1 MSHGLNCPCFIV
13 NPSESD
19 RCLFLKEIFIYL
31 FLAGLGLHCCIQFSS
46 GCGEGELLSSCG
58 ARASP
63 CSGFSCCRAVA
74 LLDFS
79 SCST

>member
-1 MSHGLNCPCFIV
+1 MGSVVPASLSILQKVIDVF
-13 NPSESD
+13 
-19 RCLFLKEIFIYL
+19 FFKEIFIYL

>member
-1 MSHGLNCPCFIV
+1 MGSTVPASLSILQKVIDVF
-13 NPSESD
+13 
-19 RCLFLKEIFIYL
+19 FFKEIFIYL
-31 FLAGLGLHCCIQFSS
+31 FLAGLGLHCYIQFSS

>member
-1 MSHGLNCPCFIV
+1 MGSTVPASLSILQKVIDVF
-13 NPSESD
+13 
-19 RCLFLKEIFIYL
+19 FFKEIFIYL